1 MKRILRPV
9 YALLMSALCCSCN
22 EKAEFSSVDAAE
34 FAKVITDSTVV
45 LLDVRTAEEHAA
57 GCIEG
62 TSLQIDVLK
71 EDFEKMAMANIKK
84 GSTVALYCRSGN
96 RSKRAASMLAAK
108 GYRVV
113 ELSTGY
119 NGWIGASQY

>member
-1 MKRILRPV
+1 
-9 YALLMSALCCSCN
+9 
-22 EKAEFSSVDAAE
+22 
-34 FAKVITDSTVV
+34 
-45 LLDVRTAEEHAA
+45 
-57 GCIEG
+57 
-62 TSLQIDVLK
+62 LQIDVLK